1 MWKQTINISMKVL
14 QYLIWTLQCKWH
26 CHISKPFMPS
36 MRWLWEF
43 PRASQIPDQPDEH
56 RTSKAM
62 TSTREARCELLQAFI
77 KHLVCSSLISQQLT
91 HIQLCWHFLSGLLLL
106 KVMSSFAPWST
117 FPVLLTLTPP
127 SVSQFSTQIGNLQ
140 HPHEVNIAMLKWMT
154 AVIWLYLQTTME
166 VHVKSFITAHFRLL
180 HLGSCTE
187 WFDSISSHCQLCS
200 THPIETGT
208 LITFLLRPS
217 IPSRFTNTQELM
229 RTLLIKKQD
238 YQTKTNYIY
247 CLFKHIHILQY

>member
-91 HIQLCWHFLSGLLLL
+91 HIQLCWCFLSGLLLL

-154 AVIWLYLQTTME
+154 AVIWLGSTDHYG
-166 VHVKSFITAHFRLL
+166 
-180 HLGSCTE
+180 GSCQVLHYCTLSVVALRKLYRVV
-187 WFDSISSHCQLCS
+187 WLHQFPLPAVFHSSHRDW
-200 THPIETGT
+200 HPDN
-208 LITFLLRPS
+208 FPA
-217 IPSRFTNTQELM
+217 
-229 RTLLIKKQD
+229 
-238 YQTKTNYIY
+238 
-247 CLFKHIHILQY
+247 